1 MFSHGRIL
9 FLFNV
14 KLQSVLCNSFQL
26 CFILIAEAVAR
37 ILGSS
42 EKIIKSGSTLQLNC
56 ILKQTTEEPQYI
68 FW

>member
-1 MFSHGRIL
+1 MAEFFFVCIVSIL
-9 FLFNV
+9 HYIL
-14 KLQSVLCNSFQL
+14 SNSFQL
-26 CFILIAEAVAR
+26 RIVLIAEAVAR